1 MNRETFVR
9 APALRHPTYNLSYV
23 YILLLIPITS
33 MPAAGQLRTSDAVI
47 PHTKPNAD
55 GEDVSRAIIMRGRGP
70 KNQGTSTS
78 SKAIALRHGRHG
90 IWGDGKLATFKK
102 LSGQEKLALKAGT
115 FAPSSL
121 QSLCWVFV
129 QIILAPVE

>member
-1 MNRETFVR
+1 
-9 APALRHPTYNLSYV
+9 
-23 YILLLIPITS
+23 
-33 MPAAGQLRTSDAVI
+33 MPAAGQPPPSNAVTR
-47 PHTKPNAD
+47 HTKRNAD
-55 GEDVSRAIIMRGRGP
+55 GEDVSRAVVMRDRGP

-115 FAPSSL
+115 FAPPSL
-121 QSLCWVFV
+121 
-129 QIILAPVE
+129 